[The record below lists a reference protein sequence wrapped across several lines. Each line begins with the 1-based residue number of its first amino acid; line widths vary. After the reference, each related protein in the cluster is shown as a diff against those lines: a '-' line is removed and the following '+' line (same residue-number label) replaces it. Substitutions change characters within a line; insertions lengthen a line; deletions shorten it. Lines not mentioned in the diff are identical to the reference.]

1 MESLLFPFEADA
13 QPLWQGQPRN
23 DSRECCSQTGDCQ
36 VNGNDVKASQVNM
49 EVSCRPR
56 EEAQKEG
63 MYEINGIRVVAQK
76 GEEPMQERR
85 YAVTFEPIEKV
96 EYRRQGVGHADRAQ
110 LMDRKDGR

>member
-1 MESLLFPFEADA
+1 MLSHFGRGSHVMIAENAVA
-13 QPLWQGQPRN
+13 RQ
-23 DSRECCSQTGDCQ
+23 DCQ

-76 GEEPMQERR
+76 GEEPVQERR

-96 EYRRQGVGHADRAQ
+96 ETGCRPCR
-110 LMDRKDGR
+110 